1 MSWHCF
7 SRIVLAGLRLNAR
20 PVPEDNLGVGGG
32 GGVGIPAGG
41 SGNGGNGMAWTCRFA
56 ICSVEST
63 NSCPGGLINR
73 TQSPSPGMCEQEAWV
88 LLSELHLVVVVPYS
102 KVSVDHRV

>member
-1 MSWHCF
+1 MGGG
-7 SRIVLAGLRLNAR
+7 RGRGEGGGVAVKGGGGGDDAGL
-20 PVPEDNLGVGGG
+20 GGGGG